1 LCNLHS
7 TSKIQIIS
15 KSFFVILT
23 SLKISFMQFEKS
35 SLSYLKKLKNNN
47 NRDWFAEHKP
57 TFIKAQN
64 NAKQL
69 YAEIRNNLEEHDEI
83 EKFKLFRIYR
93 DVRFS
98 KDKTPYKHHFAG
110 SFSRLGKQLR
120 GGYYLRIRPGESFLA
135 GGFWEPN
142 KEDLLRIRK
151 EIEVDATEF
160 REILEDKNF
169 QHYFGNSF
177 KGDELKTAPRGF
189 DKEHPDVD
197 LLRKKGFIAVRNFTD
212 EEVLSPSFSSE
223 VDSSYKALRP
233 FFNLFSDILTTNLNG
248 EIII

>member
-1 LCNLHS
+1 
-7 TSKIQIIS
+7 
-15 KSFFVILT
+15 
-23 SLKISFMQFEKS
+23 MQFEKS
-35 SLSYLKKLKNNN
+35 SLSYLKNLKLNN

-57 TFIKAQN
+57 TFIEAQN
-64 NAKQL
+64 NAKGL
-69 YAEIRNNLEEHDEI
+69 YAGIRNNLEKYDEI

-98 KDKTPYKHHFAG
+98 KDKTPYKAHFAG

-151 EIEVDATEF
+151 EIEVDASEI
-160 REILEDKNF
+160 REILEDKNY
-169 QHYFGNSF
+169 QHYFGNTF
-177 KGDELKTAPRGF
+177 DGEELKTAPRGF

-212 EEVLSPSFSSE
+212 EEVLSYNFISE
-223 VDSSYKALRP
+223 VDNSYKALRP
-233 FFNLFSDILTTNLNG
+233 FFNLFSDILSTNLNG
-248 EIII
+248 ESLI

>member
-1 LCNLHS
+1 
-7 TSKIQIIS
+7 
-15 KSFFVILT
+15 
-23 SLKISFMQFEKS
+23 MQFNSS
-35 SLSYLKKLKNNN
+35 SLTYLKKLKKNN
-47 NRDWFAEHKP
+47 NRDWFAENKP
-57 TFIKAQN
+57 TFIEAQN
-64 NAKQL
+64 NAKKL
-69 YAEIRNNLEEHDEI
+69 YAEIRNNLEEHDDI

-98 KDKTPYKHHFAG
+98 KDKTPYKPHFAG

-160 REILEDKNF
+160 REILEDKDF
-169 QHYFGNSF
+169 QHYFGNTF
-177 KGDELKTAPRGF
+177 KGEELKTAPRGF

-212 EEVLSPSFSSE
+212 EEVLSSNFISE
-223 VDSSYKALRP
+223 VDNSYKALRP
-233 FFNLFSDILTTNLNG
+233 FFNLFSDILSTNLNG
-248 EIII
+248 EHII